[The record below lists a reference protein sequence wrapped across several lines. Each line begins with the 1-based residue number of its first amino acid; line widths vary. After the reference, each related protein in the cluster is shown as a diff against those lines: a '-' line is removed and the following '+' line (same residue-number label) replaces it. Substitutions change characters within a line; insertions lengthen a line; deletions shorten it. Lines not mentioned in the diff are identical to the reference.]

1 MSALFPPL
9 SPYRSGHLPVSDGHN
24 LYFEC
29 SGNPHGI
36 PAVVLHGGPGSGRSE
51 TARQYFDPDRYHIIQ
66 FDQRH
71 CGRSLPHAGD
81 PVVDL
86 STNTLPHLLRDI
98 ETLRQFLA
106 IKRWLV
112 VGGSWGSTLALAY
125 GQTHPHRVLGFV
137 LSMVVTTSAAEI
149 EWITRGV
156 GQFFPR
162 EHQRFTAY
170 LPEDE
175 RDGDLASAYHR
186 HLISPDKLSHEQ
198 AASAWC
204 EWENSI
210 LVSTPAYTPNPRW
223 KDARFRLCFA
233 RLVTHTWAN
242 RAWLAEGQIM
252 NHLSRL
258 ADIPAILI
266 HGRLDFGS
274 PLKTAFEVHQ
284 AWPGSQLIV
293 VENGGHDSREPDMA
307 SRIVESIQSIKLK
320 QSEFG

>member
-1 MSALFPPL
+1 MHQLFPPL
-9 SPYRSGHLPVSDGHN
+9 TPYHSGHLPVSDGHQI
-24 LYFEC
+24 YFEC

-51 TARQYFDPDRYHIIQ
+51 TARQYFDPGRYHIIQ

-71 CGRSLPHAGD
+71 CGRSIPHAGD

-86 STNTLPHLLRDI
+86 SHNTLPHLLRDI
-98 ETLRQFLA
+98 EALRQSLN
-106 IKRWLV
+106 IESWLV

-125 GQTHPHRVLGFV
+125 GQAYPDRVLGFV
-137 LSMVVTTSAAEI
+137 LYMVVTTSAAEI

-162 EHQRFTAY
+162 EHQRFVDH
-170 LPEDE
+170 LPAHD
-175 RDGDLASAYHR
+175 RGGDLASAYHR
-186 HLISPDKLSHEQ
+186 LLESPDKTCHEP

-204 EWENSI
+204 KWENSI
-210 LVSTPAYTPNPRW
+210 LVTTPGYMPNPRW
-223 KDARFRLCFA
+223 DDPRFRLCFA
-233 RLVTHTWAN
+233 RLVTHYWAN
-242 RAWLAEGQIM
+242 RAWLAEGEIMSHLRQI
-252 NHLSRL
+252 
-258 ADIPAILI
+258 AGIPAILI

-274 PLKTAFEVHQ
+274 PLKTALHLHQ

-293 VENGGHDSREPDMA
+293 VEDGGHDSVKPSMA
-307 SRIVESIQSIKLK
+307 SRIAESIQSIKLK